1 MSHMRYLLPILVLV
15 FPLSRASGQGHESH
29 LATPSVAPATALAT
43 PSVLPNISKLPHTV
57 EVTITAAP
65 ARLSLVP
72 GTMSDAFAYN
82 GRVPGPTLEIREG
95 DKVIVHFKNNLPVP
109 TTIHWHGVHIPVAA
123 DGSPFYPV
131 APGGT
136 YDYVFTI
143 KHGTAGTYWYHPHPD
158 HQSGYQIAKGLFG
171 AIIVRAADDPLPAT
185 LTEKLLILTDN
196 RFLPGGAIDLPDMHP
211 HDMVSPSSHIDEV
224 NGREGN
230 ILFVNGEVNPTLS
243 IRSGEVQRWRVI
255 NAAAAR
261 VYRLSLSGHTF
272 LHVGDDGGLFE
283 KPIETKEII
292 LANSER
298 VELLVRGTGA
308 PGTRAM
314 LQTLP
319 YDRYV
324 PQTRPKGW
332 NTPQDLLAVQYT
344 KQPPV
349 SPVALSSRLRV
360 IPVLDTAQA
369 TATRLISM
377 SQGLFNG
384 KVMDMARVDV
394 SSKLGATEIWE
405 IENLVGM
412 DHPFHLHGF
421 QFQLLDRNG
430 VPVTYRSWKDTVN
443 VPKHETA
450 RFIVR
455 YSDYPG
461 KWMYH
466 CHILD
471 HEDMGMMGI
480 LEIQ

>member
-1 MSHMRYLLPILVLV
+1 MRYLIAILILI
-15 FPLSRASGQGHESH
+15 PLARAAGQGHETHLTAPSVGPATP
-29 LATPSVAPATALAT
+29 LATPT
-43 PSVLPNISKLPHTV
+43 VLQNISKLPHTV

-82 GRVPGPTLEIREG
+82 GRVPGPTLELREG
-95 DKVIVHFKNNLPVP
+95 DNVIVHFKNNLPAP
-109 TTIHWHGVHIPVAA
+109 TTIHWHGVHMPAAA

-196 RFLPGGAIDLPDMHP
+196 RFLPGGAIDLPEHP
-211 HDMVSPSSHIDEV
+211 HDMTSARSHVDEV

-230 ILFVNGEVNPTLS
+230 ILFVNGEVNPTLT

-261 VYRLSLSGHTF
+261 VYRLSLAGHTF

-283 KPIETKEII
+283 KPIETKENS

-298 VELLVRGTGA
+298 VELHLRGTGA
-308 PGTRAM
+308 PGTRVM

-319 YDRYV
+319 
-324 PQTRPKGW
+324 
-332 NTPQDLLAVQYT
+332 
-344 KQPPV
+344 
-349 SPVALSSRLRV
+349 
-360 IPVLDTAQA
+360 
-369 TATRLISM
+369 
-377 SQGLFNG
+377 
-384 KVMDMARVDV
+384 
-394 SSKLGATEIWE
+394 
-405 IENLVGM
+405 
-412 DHPFHLHGF
+412 
-421 QFQLLDRNG
+421 
-430 VPVTYRSWKDTVN
+430 
-443 VPKHETA
+443 
-450 RFIVR
+450 
-455 YSDYPG
+455 
-461 KWMYH
+461 
-466 CHILD
+466 
-471 HEDMGMMGI
+471 
-480 LEIQ
+480 